1 MSDPY
6 DPYDP
11 NYEPNLRDAVPSDPD
26 YLDSRRNPTSR
37 AVGCFNLG
45 CGCYTWPLIVILGF
59 LFLGGLLGL
68 NDGKTISTFL
78 LGVLFF
84 GLLAFALGL
93 QKWVGRY
100 MGKQLIRDQAR
111 WELEDQEEY
120 EKDEK
125 YRQQGRDDYYR
136 KKARQRKG

>member
-1 MSDPY
+1 M
-6 DPYDP
+6 
-11 NYEPNLRDAVPSDPD
+11 
-26 YLDSRRNPTSR
+26 
-37 AVGCFNLG
+37 
-45 CGCYTWPLIVILGF
+45 
-59 LFLGGLLGL
+59 FLGGLLGL

-93 QKWVGRY
+93 RKWVGRY